1 MSEKI
6 TAELRTE
13 FGKGFARRIRATGKI
28 PAVLYGHGE
37 APVHLTLPGHTT
49 MMALRHGGANTILEF
64 ALDGETRLALA
75 KEVQVDP
82 IRRAIEHVDLLAVVK
97 GETITVEIPVAVVGK
112 AAAGTL
118 IVTDASV
125 LEVEAEATH
134 VPETIEVS
142 VEGAEAGTLIHAS
155 DVVLPE
161 GVTLV
166 TAGDVL
172 VVNVTI
178 PAPEEPAEGDAE
190 APAAE

>member
-64 ALDGETRLALA
+64 ELDGETRLALA